1 MNSENDDQNQ
11 SMLPK
16 GSTIII
22 VFMYLTWIGYL
33 GLQLWAKK
41 NIGAFLPM
49 EVTYGTAGLF
59 IIETVSL
66 ARLKMAKEGD
76 KIGQKTT
83 NTFLQKLGIGN
94 LPDFEQEAQQ
104 EQLKTQRKEGKH
116 EQGTITSQ
124 AVQQE
129 ISSSTSSV
137 SSEH

>member
-1 MNSENDDQNQ
+1 MRA
-11 SMLPK
+11 PK

-33 GLQLWAKK
+33 ALQLWAKK

-66 ARLKMAKEGD
+66 ARLKMAKEGE

-83 NTFLQKLGIGN
+83 NTFLQKLGLGN
-94 LPDFEQEAQQ
+94 MTDFEQEAQQ
-104 EQLKTQRKEGKH
+104 EQLKAQRKEGKH
-116 EQGTITSQ
+116 EQGSITNETNKSQ
-124 AVQQE
+124 IVAND
-129 ISSSTSSV
+129 SSV
-137 SSEH
+137 PGKR